1 MNGQTATGNPL
12 YDTISWFGSRLT
24 KNITTDT
31 LFYLKKI
38 DSLIES
44 AKKESNCEAIAH
56 GYHVKGYIL
65 RNSHEESL
73 YCYLMTAYLGQ
84 RCNASPVHANKMASV
99 FRHLGY
105 LSSKFNEYD
114 LAIQFA
120 ENGLNYAYALSDTSQ
135 ILGLLNNMGHA
146 YYKNASYYDVLFVA
160 YLEKSYQKT
169 SSWERTRSEIRIGNS
184 LFSLGKLD
192 EALEIEKA
200 LILKVKRATH
210 KRRSAYI
217 GYLHNNIGNVFKEK
231 LESDSAIF
239 YYEKAIA
246 FKERLIGTNLNRGLL
261 MGSIS
266 SLAELYMEKE
276 AYENAR
282 RVLLKGV
289 KYIEGE
295 DDQNLAINKFNLEVY
310 QQLVQLYK
318 VLEKKDSVEIFK
330 EKYQN
335 QLNHYTDLSKK
346 MNVQSLVDK
355 FYADREKEE
364 LDARNEVYLFWFL
377 ITVFSISFLS
387 TCIFLYQKRKAKRMI
402 KTTKHD
408 KRLAELKALKA
419 QVNPHFL
426 FNSLNSIYS
435 FILEEDSERAE
446 EYLLKYGKLM
456 RKILDHS
463 NLLTV
468 PLNDEL
474 ETLRLYVDLERLR
487 LGYDFHYEVQINL
500 PLSEENISF
509 PSMIIQPFIEN
520 AIWHGIAD
528 LAKEGKIKLS
538 IEQKEDVIHVEI
550 LDNGNGV
557 HFTTK
562 AKNREVRGIDIIRE
576 RLQLLTPSSVPYQVL
591 ELSSNAKGTKVSL
604 RFPANVLD
612 IKSPL
617 SDLNW
622 G

>member
-1 MNGQTATGNPL
+1 
-12 YDTISWFGSRLT
+12 D
-24 KNITTDT
+24 
-31 LFYLKKI
+31 
-38 DSLIES
+38 
-44 AKKESNCEAIAH
+44 
-56 GYHVKGYIL
+56 
-65 RNSHEESL
+65 
-73 YCYLMTAYLGQ
+73 
-84 RCNASPVHANKMASV
+84 
-99 FRHLGY
+99 
-105 LSSKFNEYD
+105 
-114 LAIQFA
+114 
-120 ENGLNYAYALSDTSQ
+120 
-135 ILGLLNNMGHA
+135 
-146 YYKNASYYDVLFVA
+146 
-160 YLEKSYQKT
+160 
-169 SSWERTRSEIRIGNS
+169 
-184 LFSLGKLD
+184 
-192 EALEIEKA
+192 
-200 LILKVKRATH
+200 
-210 KRRSAYI
+210 
-217 GYLHNNIGNVFKEK
+217 
-231 LESDSAIF
+231 
-239 YYEKAIA
+239 
-246 FKERLIGTNLNRGLL
+246 
-261 MGSIS
+261 
-266 SLAELYMEKE
+266 
-276 AYENAR
+276 
-282 RVLLKGV
+282 
-289 KYIEGE
+289 GE
-295 DDQNLAINKFNLEVY
+295 
-310 QQLVQLYK
+310 
-318 VLEKKDSVEIFK
+318 
-330 EKYQN
+330 
-335 QLNHYTDLSKK
+335 H
-346 MNVQSLVDK
+346 
-355 FYADREKEE
+355 
-364 LDARNEVYLFWFL
+364 
-377 ITVFSISFLS
+377 
-387 TCIFLYQKRKAKRMI
+387 
-402 KTTKHD
+402 
-408 KRLAELKALKA
+408 
-419 QVNPHFL
+419 
-426 FNSLNSIYS
+426 
-435 FILEEDSERAE
+435 AE